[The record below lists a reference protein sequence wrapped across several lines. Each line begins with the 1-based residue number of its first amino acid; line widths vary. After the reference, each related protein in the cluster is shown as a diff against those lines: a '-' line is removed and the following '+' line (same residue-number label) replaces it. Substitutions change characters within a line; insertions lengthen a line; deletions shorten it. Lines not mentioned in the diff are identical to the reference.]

1 MISFLW
7 SAPVTSDLSI
17 SAGTLPNMKLRE
29 RGPGSS
35 STCRIRVLNLAT
47 TGHNR
52 MRRALKRITE
62 APRSKEVDREIVERK
77 EEKEEREEEKDK
89 EVVGREVGREAEEDS
104 TRLYNSRPIL
114 STIIVYTI
122 INLNTKTWLS
132 IQVWAEQFPL

>member
-1 MISFLW
+1 MRISSLLMISFLW

-17 SAGTLPNMKLRE
+17 SAGTLPSMKLRD

-35 STCRIRVLNLAT
+35 STCRIRALKLAT

-52 MRRALKRITE
+52 MSRAVNRITE
-62 APRSKEVDREIVERK
+62 AASMREVERGTVERK

-114 STIIVYTI
+114 STIILYYY
-122 INLNTKTWLS
+122 
-132 IQVWAEQFPL
+132 